1 MKYIFLFCY
10 LSIWEII
17 HSLLASHTVKNNIYS
32 FLGQEFHRYYR
43 ISYNLISFLSLVP
56 VVFIVLSAPEMVIY
70 AIPFPWFLLNL
81 LVEGI
86 LSLIL
91 IAGIIQTGIS
101 EFIGVKQLTET
112 INSTSTN
119 STNLVTGG
127 MYKYVRH
134 PLYLIG
140 LLIIW
145 IFPVMSASLFVIN
158 ISLTIYIFI
167 GAYLEEKKLV
177 SDFGQKYVEY
187 IRTTPQ
193 FIPFT
198 KRTKLFINRHNQ

>member
-10 LSIWEII
+10 LSVWEFI
-17 HSLLASHTVKNNIYS
+17 HSLLASYAVKNKIYT
-32 FLGQEFHRYYR
+32 FLGRESQFYYR
-43 ISYNLISFLSLVP
+43 LSYNIISFLSLVP
-56 VVFIVLSAPEMVIY
+56 VVFIVASAPEKVLYI
-70 AIPFPWFLLNL
+70 IPFPWFLINL

-86 LSLIL
+86 LSFLL

-112 INSTSTN
+112 KISTSI
-119 STNLVTGG
+119 NLVTNG

-145 IFPVMSASLFVIN
+145 IFPVMSVSLLVIN

-187 IRTTPQ
+187 VRTTPQ

>member
-10 LSIWEII
+10 LSVWEFI
-17 HSLLASHTVKNNIYS
+17 HSLLASYAVKNKINT
-32 FLGQEFHRYYR
+32 FLGRDSHLYYR
-43 ISYNLISFLSLVP
+43 ISYNIISFLSLIP
-56 VVFIVLSAPEMVIY
+56 VVFIVASAPEKVLYI
-70 AIPFPWFLLNL
+70 IPFPWFLLNL

-86 LSLIL
+86 LSFLL

-101 EFIGVKQLTET
+101 EFIGVKQLMET
-112 INSTSTN
+112 KNSTSI
-119 STNLVTGG
+119 NLVTNG

-145 IFPVMSASLFVIN
+145 LSPVMSASLLVIN